1 MKLLANIFLL
11 FLLISCSSEQ
21 FTFEQY
27 EKYPVK
33 VARKTVTYPN
43 NTFELLLPIKWEWKV
58 ENYDKIDEISIGIDA
73 FSKPDEKKFIDA
85 ISIQKG
91 KGFSSSKTLETE
103 YEITLDKLKQN
114 LGYKLIESGK
124 KIFNENDS
132 YFIHYKSNS
141 GNYGEIEVI
150 SIITKSKNENS
161 FYYLNA
167 SASRTKDLKMN
178 MSIMVQCLKTFKEK

>member
-1 MKLLANIFLL
+1 MKLITNIFLL

-27 EKYPVK
+27 ENYPVK

-43 NTFELLLPIKWEWKV
+43 NTFEFLLPIKWEWKV
-58 ENYDKIDEISIGIDA
+58 ENYDEVDEISIGIDA
-73 FSKPDEKKFIDA
+73 FSKPNEKNFIDA

-91 KGFSSSKTLETE
+91 KGFSNSKTLETE
-103 YEITLDKLKQN
+103 YKIILEKLRQN
-114 LGYKLIESGK
+114 SGYKLIESGK
-124 KIFNENDS
+124 TLFNENDS
-132 YFIHYKSNS
+132 YFVHYRSNS
-141 GNYGEIEVI
+141 GNSGEIEII
-150 SIITKSKNENS
+150 SLITKSKNDNS

-167 SASRTKDLKMN
+167 SASRTNDLKKN